1 MKINKKIVALSVSGL
16 VGIVGLVA
24 SSGVFAYQGDYTKKG
39 PNYTTERHE
48 AMTKA
53 FESSDYD
60 SWKELM
66 SGKGRVTQVINKD
79 NFGKFAEAHN
89 LAMQGNYDEA
99 NKIRQELGLRSA
111 NGERMGASYGQGKGQ
126 GFGRAQR

>member
-1 MKINKKIVALSVSGL
+1 MSFAGL
-16 VGIVGLVA
+16 VGLIGLLSA
-24 SSGVFAYQGDYTKKG
+24 SSTFAYQGDYTKKG
-39 PNYTTERHE
+39 PNCTPERHE
-48 AMTKA
+48 AMIKA
-53 FESSDYD
+53 YESNDYN

-99 NKIRQELGLRSA
+99 DKIRQELGLRSA
-111 NGERMGASYGQGKGQ
+111 NGERVGVSYGQGKGQ
-126 GFGRAQR
+126 GNGQGLGRVQR